1 METHVKVLGVLH
13 IVAGGLGVIAAVL
26 IVAILGGVA
35 GLVEASADA
44 PDAQTAIPIL
54 KMVSAGLF
62 VFLLLI
68 SAPGIVAGIG
78 LLHFR
83 NWARILTI
91 VLSALQLMNLP
102 FGTALGIYG
111 LWVLLSQRTEPLFR
125 TAGATR

>member
-1 METHVKVLGVLH
+1 
-13 IVAGGLGVIAAVL
+13 
-26 IVAILGGVA
+26 VA

-54 KMVSAGLF
+54 KMVSGGLF

-125 TAGATR
+125 TAGAAR